1 MTRSVC
7 SVRLSCM
14 YVLKRDIKKRMLA
27 LSVRWLV
34 DEGKSGSPRML
45 ASELEVGSQISV
57 SMLIVRNENATNE
70 SMKAWNQI
78 LVRSRI
84 VEILTCTSG

>member
-45 ASELEVGSQISV
+45 AFVHQGESLAVNSITTFQIR
-57 SMLIVRNENATNE
+57 LIFREMNY
-70 SMKAWNQI
+70 S
-78 LVRSRI
+78 S
-84 VEILTCTSG
+84 